1 MSVCGSSLPWVSKR
15 SSDMDALD
23 ELLADFDTEPPLDPT
38 ERLAWIDERSAKL
51 GALMAEA
58 AGLIAR
64 NGVEAYA
71 ATLVAAGD
79 RSALDS
85 MSTIW
90 RSFVTETVG
99 EYTAG
104 MYLGGNLSTF
114 IAGPGSTIGPEDA
127 AGWASVVNEN
137 AAAYQATATNR
148 IVGASN
154 DMWSDVRA
162 KTVESINSGMSGEK
176 LKSQIEDIT
185 GYSEFRADTIGRT
198 EAQSAFNGGQL
209 DGARALGEFGP
220 QYKRWMSVGDSRTRK
235 THERADGQVVAVD
248 DKFEIGTSRMD
259 RPLDRSAP
267 PEESINCRCL
277 MELLWVEDLSDE
289 ERDRLGVEVDEDL
302 SQWDDEDLSQWD
314 DDDGPLDP
322 VGQDWASIDDPVH
335 LTIRASQSMDGL
347 DLGNVVTGRASE
359 WVDHTGRV
367 NHHTFMTDDG
377 LRQTME
383 LRGVAGTPERLAKEA
398 VDELVEQGGTEIFRG
413 ASREAL
419 DSFATGEYV
428 SGTGIYGNGYYASSS
443 VETATSYAGNN
454 PDLVAR
460 MVVKPGAK
468 VIDFKELDNLWD
480 DLIGMNA
487 HGAMFTMGSDHGRF
501 AANLGYDVIRKRR
514 SGEDYF
520 VVLNREAMAVEWA
533 G

>member
-1 MSVCGSSLPWVSKR
+1 MSVCGSSPPWVSKLN
-15 SSDMDALD
+15 SDMDALD
-23 ELLADFDTEPPLDPT
+23 ELLADFDVEPPMDPT

-58 AGLIAR
+58 AGIITR

-71 ATLVAAGD
+71 ASLVAAGD
-79 RSALDS
+79 VSALDA

-90 RSFVTETVG
+90 RSFVTEVVG

-114 IAGPGSTIGPEDA
+114 IAGPGASIGSDDA
-127 AGWASVVNEN
+127 AGWAAVVNEN

-154 DMWSDVRA
+154 DLWGDVRA

-220 QYKRWMSVGDSRTRK
+220 QYKRWMAVGDSRTRK
-235 THERADGQVVAVD
+235 THERADGQVVAMD

-289 ERDRLGVEVDEDL
+289 ERDRLGLEAETVEPVVDQFEFEPKIIDASLDSTLMGDDWRRSSDLQVRGTAVWQHEYESMRAVRQAEVNLRAGRAALDDVEVPNLKKLRYAKDEDYEAVEVL
-302 SQWDDEDLSQWD
+302 SVDDMRNEIESSARVLRQALDEADASSPAMYRGMTVGDDFTLSKGQAIDLDVTSFTD
-314 DDDGPLDP
+314 DVREAVLYTENDYYGN
-322 VGQDWASIDDPVH
+322 
-335 LTIRASQSMDGL
+335 RAGSRAVVIEVLPGARAVSLKGL
-347 DLGNVVTGRASE
+347 ATGRMARSSE
-359 WVDHTGRV
+359 RVYQGRLV
-367 NHHTFMTDDG
+367 I
-377 LRQTME
+377 E
-383 LRGVAGTPERLAKEA
+383 S
-398 VDELVEQGGTEIFRG
+398 VEQRG
-413 ASREAL
+413 DIL
-419 DSFATGEYV
+419 
-428 SGTGIYGNGYYASSS
+428 YA
-443 VETATSYAGNN
+443 
-454 PDLVAR
+454 
-460 MVVKPGAK
+460 
-468 VIDFKELDNLWD
+468 I
-480 DLIGMNA
+480 
-487 HGAMFTMGSDHGRF
+487 
-501 AANLGYDVIRKRR
+501 AA
-514 SGEDYF
+514 
-520 VVLNREAMAVEWA
+520 AV
-533 G
+533 